1 MPRDMLSPNTDDS
14 LAVRVLEILRRRRI
28 LAATSFLT
36 VLAAALA
43 FALYL
48 PDLYRGTAMVLV
60 ERPVSESIVKAPVSG
75 ELESRMYVI
84 KQEILSRDRLTQLIH
99 RFNLYPELRKR
110 AGIEEALTQARNDVV
125 IQPAGPEQISGRV
138 KTVSFSLSFTGDS
151 RETVA
156 EVANTIAAFY
166 VAQNTLMR
174 SGEATRTTQFLNQQL
189 AEAKKALDRHE
200 RELSE
205 YTTRHVGELPQ
216 QVGVNLATLER
227 LNTQLRL
234 NGEQQIRIIE
244 QREKLFDG
252 MREPGSVTSRSIDPD
267 ASPESVERLKR
278 IDKLK
283 QEMVG
288 LESKTTSRHPDVI
301 RLKEQIAALERE
313 AAAADAAEAQKR
325 EEAARQAAA
334 VAAQVQAD
342 AINGAVPQL
351 RRRTLESLDS
361 ELAKLRQEEAGI
373 RGTIGSFEQ
382 RLESAPQ
389 RQQEY
394 QLITRDWSAAKDL
407 YDSLLRR
414 YEEAQLTASVET
426 GDHGERFRILEP
438 ALPPEGP
445 SAPNR
450 MRLMIM
456 GLLLAFAA
464 GVAAVL
470 AREQFDTS
478 FHTVDE
484 VREFT
489 TIPVLVSIPPIG
501 PTSVGHRLRMVFATV
516 SAVALIVIVATLS
529 AYVASGNEH
538 LVRLFERAG

>member
-1 MPRDMLSPNTDDS
+1 MISR
-14 LAVRVLEILRRRRI
+14 
-28 LAATSFLT
+28 
-36 VLAAALA
+36 
-43 FALYL
+43 
-48 PDLYRGTAMVLV
+48 TA
-60 ERPVSESIVKAPVSG
+60 
-75 ELESRMYVI
+75 
-84 KQEILSRDRLTQLIH
+84 
-99 RFNLYPELRKR
+99 
-110 AGIEEALTQARNDVV
+110 
-125 IQPAGPEQISGRV
+125 
-138 KTVSFSLSFTGDS
+138 
-151 RETVA
+151 
-156 EVANTIAAFY
+156 
-166 VAQNTLMR
+166 
-174 SGEATRTTQFLNQQL
+174 
-189 AEAKKALDRHE
+189 
-200 RELSE
+200 
-205 YTTRHVGELPQ
+205 
-216 QVGVNLATLER
+216 
-227 LNTQLRL
+227 
-234 NGEQQIRIIE
+234 
-244 QREKLFDG
+244 
-252 MREPGSVTSRSIDPD
+252 DPD

-283 QEMVG
+283 QDMVG
-288 LESKTTSRHPDVI
+288 LETKTTSRHPDVI
-301 RLKEQIAALERE
+301 RLREQIAALERE

-325 EEAARQAAA
+325 EEAAKQAAGL
-334 VAAQVQAD
+334 AAQVQAD
-342 AINGAVPQL
+342 AINGPVPQL

-484 VREFT
+484 VRDFT
-489 TIPVLVSIPPIG
+489 TVPVLVSIPPIG
-501 PTSVGHRLRMVFATV
+501 PTSIGHRLRTVFATV
-516 SAVALIVIVATLS
+516 SAVALIVIVATVS
-529 AYVASGNEH
+529 AYIASGNEH
-538 LVRLFERAG
+538 LVRLIERAG

>member
-14 LAVRVLEILRRRRI
+14 LAVRVLEILRRRKI
-28 LAATSFLT
+28 LAVTTFMT

-43 FALYL
+43 FARYL
-48 PDLYRGTAMVLV
+48 PDLYRGTAMVLI
-60 ERPVSESIVKAPVSG
+60 ERPISESILKAPVSG
-75 ELESRMYVI
+75 ELESRLYVI
-84 KQEILSRDRLTQLIH
+84 KQEILSRDRLMQLIN
-99 RFNLYPELRKR
+99 RFDLYPELRKR
-110 AGIEEALTQARNDVV
+110 EGIEEALTQARNDVV
-125 IQPAGPEQISGRV
+125 IQPAGPEQVSGRV

-156 EVANTIAAFY
+156 EVTNAIAAFY
-166 VAQNTLMR
+166 LAQNTAMR
-174 SGEATRTTQFLNQQL
+174 SGEATRTTQFLNAQL
-189 AEAKKALDRHE
+189 SEAKKELDRQE
-200 RELSE
+200 RALSA
-205 YTTRHVGELPQ
+205 YTTSHVGELPQ

-234 NGEQQIRIIE
+234 NGEQQIRLIE

-252 MREPGSVTSRSIDPD
+252 VHQPGVTARAVDPD
-267 ASPESVERLKR
+267 ASPETIERLKQ
-278 IDKLK
+278 IEKLK
-283 QEMVG
+283 TEMVG
-288 LESKTTSRHPDVI
+288 LETKTTPRHPDVI
-301 RLKEQIAALERE
+301 RLREQIAALERE
-313 AAAADAAEAQKR
+313 AAATEAAETQKR
-325 EEAARQAAA
+325 EEAARLAAA
-334 VAAQVQAD
+334 RAEQAQAD
-342 AINGAVPQL
+342 AVNGPVPQL
-351 RRRTLESLDS
+351 RRKTLESLDS

-373 RGTIGSFEQ
+373 RQTIGSFEQ

-414 YEEAQLTASVET
+414 YEEAQLTASMET
-426 GDHGERFRILEP
+426 GNHGERFRILEP

-478 FHTVDE
+478 FHSVDE
-484 VREFT
+484 LREFT
-489 TIPVLVSIPPIG
+489 TVPVLVSIPPIG
-501 PTSVGHRLRMVFATV
+501 PPTIGHRVRTVFATV
-516 SAVALIVIVATLS
+516 SAVALIVVVATLS
-529 AYVASGNEH
+529 AYIASGNEH
-538 LVRLFERAG
+538 LVRLIERAG

>member
-14 LAVRVLEILRRRRI
+14 LAVRVLETLRRRRI
-28 LAATSFLT
+28 LAFTTFTA

-43 FALYL
+43 FAMYL

-60 ERPVSESIVKAPVSG
+60 ERPISESAVKTPVSG
-75 ELESRMYVI
+75 ELESRLYII
-84 KQEILSRDRLTQLIH
+84 KQEILSRARLTELIN
-99 RFNLYPELRKR
+99 RFNLYPELRKK
-110 AGIEEALTQARNDVV
+110 AGIEEVLNQARSDVV

-138 KTVSFSLSFTGDS
+138 KTVSFSLSYTGDS

-156 EVANTIAAFY
+156 EVTNAIAAFY
-166 VAQNTLMR
+166 VEQNVLMR
-174 SGEATRTTQFLNQQL
+174 SGEATRTTAFLNTQL
-189 AEAKKALDRHE
+189 AAAKKELDRHE
-200 RELSE
+200 RALSE

-252 MREPGSVTSRSIDPD
+252 MRDTGVIARAADPD
-267 ASPESVERLKR
+267 ASPESLERLR
-278 IDKLK
+278 QIDKLK
-283 QEMVG
+283 QEMAS
-288 LESKTTSRHPDVI
+288 LETKTTPRHPDVV

-313 AAAADAAEAQKR
+313 AAAADLAEARRR
-325 EEAARQAAA
+325 EEAAQQAAA
-334 VAAQVQAD
+334 SVAQAQAE
-342 AINGAVPQL
+342 INASGAPQL
-351 RRRTLESLDS
+351 RRRTLENLDT

-373 RGTIGSFEQ
+373 RQTIGSFEQ

-394 QLITRDWSAAKDL
+394 QLITRDYSAAKDL
-407 YDSLLRR
+407 YDTLLRR
-414 YEEAQLTASVET
+414 YEEAELTASMER
-426 GDHGERFRILEP
+426 GDHGERFRVLE
-438 ALPPEGP
+438 AAVPPEGP

-450 MRLMIM
+450 MRLIIM
-456 GLLLAFAA
+456 GLLLAVAA
-464 GVAAVL
+464 AVGAVL

-484 VREFT
+484 VRDFT
-489 TIPVLVSIPPIG
+489 AVPVLVSIPPIG
-501 PTSVGHRLRMVFATV
+501 PSTIGHRVRTVFATA
-516 SAVALIVIVATLS
+516 SAVAIIVIVATLS
-529 AYVASGNEH
+529 AYVARGNEQ
-538 LVRLFERAG
+538 LVRMIERAG

>member
-1 MPRDMLSPNTDDS
+1 MPRDILSPNTDDS
-14 LAVRVLEILRRRRI
+14 LTVRVLEILRRRRI
-28 LAATSFLT
+28 LVVTTFMT

-43 FALYL
+43 FAINL

-60 ERPVSESIVKAPVSG
+60 ERPVSESVVKAPVSG
-75 ELESRMYVI
+75 ELESRLYVI
-84 KQEILSRDRLTQLIH
+84 KQEILSRDRLTQLIN

-110 AGIEEALTQARNDVV
+110 AGLEEVLTQARNDVV
-125 IQPAGPEQISGRV
+125 IQQTGPEQVSGRV

-156 EVANTIAAFY
+156 DVTNAIAAFY
-166 VAQNTLMR
+166 VAQNTAMR

-189 AEAKKALDRHE
+189 REAKKELDGQERAL
-200 RELSE
+200 SA

-244 QREKLFDG
+244 QREKLFEG
-252 MREPGSVTSRSIDPD
+252 VREPGTTARAADPD
-267 ASPESVERLKR
+267 ASPESTERLR
-278 IDKLK
+278 QIDKLK

-288 LESKTTSRHPDVI
+288 LESKTTPRHPDVI
-301 RLKEQIAALERE
+301 RLREQIAALERE
-313 AAAADAAEAQKR
+313 AAAVEAAELQKR

-334 VAAQVQAD
+334 VEAQKRDD
-342 AINGAVPQL
+342 ALNGPVPQL
-351 RRRTLESLDS
+351 RRKTLQSLDN

-373 RGTIGSFEQ
+373 RQTIASFEQ

-394 QLITRDWSAAKDL
+394 QLLTRDWSAAKDL

-414 YEEAQLTASVET
+414 YEEAQLTASMET

-438 ALPPEGP
+438 AVPPEGP

-464 GVAAVL
+464 AVAAVL

-478 FHTVDE
+478 FHTVDD

-489 TIPVLVSIPPIG
+489 SVPVLVSIPPIG
-501 PTSVGHRLRMVFATV
+501 PPSIGHRLRTFFATV
-516 SAVALIVIVATLS
+516 GAVALIVLAAAASAHIAT
-529 AYVASGNEH
+529 GNEQ
-538 LVRLFERAG
+538 LVRMIERAG

>member
-14 LAVRVLEILRRRRI
+14 LAVRVLEILRRRKI
-28 LAATSFLT
+28 LAVTTFMT
-36 VLAAALA
+36 VLGAALA

-48 PDLYRGTAMVLV
+48 PDLYRGTAMVLI
-60 ERPVSESIVKAPVSG
+60 ERPISESVLKAPVSG
-75 ELESRMYVI
+75 ELESRLYVI
-84 KQEILSRDRLTQLIH
+84 KQEILSRDRLTQLIN

-110 AGIEEALTQARNDVV
+110 AGMEDALTQARNDVV
-125 IQPAGPEQISGRV
+125 IQQTGPEQVSGRV

-156 EVANTIAAFY
+156 EVTNAIAAFY

-174 SGEATRTTQFLNQQL
+174 SGEATRTTQFLNAQL
-189 AEAKKALDRHE
+189 SEAKKELDRQE
-200 RELSE
+200 RALSA
-205 YTTRHVGELPQ
+205 YTTSHVGELPQ

-234 NGEQQIRIIE
+234 NGEQQIRLIE

-252 MREPGSVTSRSIDPD
+252 VHQPGVTARAVDPD
-267 ASPESVERLKR
+267 ASPETIERLKQ
-278 IDKLK
+278 IEKLK
-283 QEMVG
+283 TEMVG
-288 LESKTTSRHPDVI
+288 LETKTTPRHPDVI
-301 RLKEQIAALERE
+301 RLREQIAALERE
-313 AAAADAAEAQKR
+313 AAAAEAAETQKR
-325 EEAARQAAA
+325 EEAARLAAA
-334 VAAQVQAD
+334 RAEQAQAD
-342 AINGAVPQL
+342 AVNGPVPQL
-351 RRRTLESLDS
+351 RRKTLESLDS

-373 RGTIGSFEQ
+373 RQTIGSFEQ

-414 YEEAQLTASVET
+414 YEEAQLTASMET
-426 GDHGERFRILEP
+426 GFHGERFRILEP

-470 AREQFDTS
+470 AREQFDSS
-478 FHTVDE
+478 FHSVDE
-484 VREFT
+484 LREFT
-489 TIPVLVSIPPIG
+489 TVPVLVSIPPIG
-501 PTSVGHRLRMVFATV
+501 PSTIGHRVRMVFATV
-516 SAVALIVIVATLS
+516 SAVALIVVVATLS
-529 AYVASGNEH
+529 AYIASGNEH
-538 LVRLFERAG
+538 LVRLIERAG

>member
-14 LAVRVLEILRRRRI
+14 LAVRVVEILRRRKI
-28 LAATSFLT
+28 LAATTFMT

-60 ERPVSESIVKAPVSG
+60 ERPISESVVKAPVSG

-84 KQEILSRDRLTQLIH
+84 KQEILSRDRLTHLIN

-110 AGIEEALTQARNDVV
+110 AGIEEVLTQARSDVV
-125 IQPAGPEQISGRV
+125 IQPAGPEQVSGRV

-156 EVANTIAAFY
+156 EVANAIAAFY

-174 SGEATRTTQFLNQQL
+174 SGEATRTTDFLNQQL
-189 AEAKKALDRHE
+189 AEAKKELDRHE
-200 RELSE
+200 RALSE

-234 NGEQQIRIIE
+234 NGEQQIRLIE
-244 QREKLFDG
+244 QREKLYDG
-252 MREPGSVTSRSIDPD
+252 LHETGVTARAVDPD
-267 ASPESVERLKR
+267 ASPESVERMR
-278 IDKLK
+278 QIDKLK
-283 QEMVG
+283 QEMIG
-288 LESKTTSRHPDVI
+288 LETKTTARHPDVI
-301 RLKEQIAALERE
+301 RLKEQISALERE
-313 AAAADAAEAQKR
+313 AAAAEAAETQRR
-325 EEAARQAAA
+325 EEAAKLAAA
-334 VAAQVQAD
+334 RAEQAQAEVV
-342 AINGAVPQL
+342 NGPGTQL

-361 ELAKLRQEEAGI
+361 ELVKLRQEEAGI
-373 RGTIGSFEQ
+373 RQTIGSFEQ

-394 QLITRDWSAAKDL
+394 QLITRDYSAAKDL

-414 YEEAQLTASVET
+414 YEEAQLTASMET

-489 TIPVLVSIPPIG
+489 TVPVLVSIPPIG
-501 PTSVGHRLRMVFATV
+501 PPTIGHRVRTVFATV
-516 SAVALIVIVATLS
+516 SAVAIIVLAATLS
-529 AYVASGNEH
+529 AYIASGNEQ
-538 LVRLFERAG
+538 LVRMIERAG

>member
-14 LAVRVLEILRRRRI
+14 LAVRVLEILRRRKI
-28 LAATSFLT
+28 LAVTTFMT

-43 FALYL
+43 FARYL
-48 PDLYRGTAMVLV
+48 PDLYRGTAMVLI
-60 ERPVSESIVKAPVSG
+60 ERPISESILKAPVSG
-75 ELESRMYVI
+75 ELESRLYVI
-84 KQEILSRDRLTQLIH
+84 KQEILSRDRLTQLIN
-99 RFNLYPELRKR
+99 RFDLYPELRKR
-110 AGIEEALTQARNDVV
+110 AGMEDALTQARNDVI
-125 IQPAGPEQISGRV
+125 IQQTGPEQVSGRV

-156 EVANTIAAFY
+156 EVTNAIAAFY

-174 SGEATRTTQFLNQQL
+174 SGEATRTTQFLNAQL
-189 AEAKKALDRHE
+189 SEAKKELDRQE
-200 RELSE
+200 RALSA
-205 YTTRHVGELPQ
+205 YTTSHVGELPQ

-234 NGEQQIRIIE
+234 NGEQQIRLIE

-252 MREPGSVTSRSIDPD
+252 VHQPGVTARAVDPD
-267 ASPESVERLKR
+267 ASPETIERLKQ
-278 IDKLK
+278 IEKLK
-283 QEMVG
+283 TEMVG
-288 LESKTTSRHPDVI
+288 LETKTTPRHPDVI
-301 RLKEQIAALERE
+301 RLREQIAALERE
-313 AAAADAAEAQKR
+313 AAAAEAAETQKR
-325 EEAARQAAA
+325 EEAARLAAA
-334 VAAQVQAD
+334 RAEQAQAD
-342 AINGAVPQL
+342 AVNGPVPQL
-351 RRRTLESLDS
+351 RRKTLESLDS

-373 RGTIGSFEQ
+373 RQTIGSFEQ

-414 YEEAQLTASVET
+414 YEEAQLTASMET
-426 GDHGERFRILEP
+426 GFHGERFRILEP

-470 AREQFDTS
+470 AREQFDSS
-478 FHTVDE
+478 FHSVDE
-484 VREFT
+484 LREFT
-489 TIPVLVSIPPIG
+489 TVPVLVSIPPIG
-501 PTSVGHRLRMVFATV
+501 PPTIGHRVRTVFATV
-516 SAVALIVIVATLS
+516 SAVALIVVVATLS
-529 AYVASGNEH
+529 AYIASGNEH
-538 LVRLFERAG
+538 LVRLIERAG

>member
-14 LAVRVLEILRRRRI
+14 LAVRVLEILRRRKI
-28 LAATSFLT
+28 LAVTTFMT

-43 FALYL
+43 FARYL
-48 PDLYRGTAMVLV
+48 PDLYRGTAMVLI
-60 ERPVSESIVKAPVSG
+60 ERPISESILKAPVSG
-75 ELESRMYVI
+75 ELESRLYVI
-84 KQEILSRDRLTQLIH
+84 KQEILSRDRLTQLIN
-99 RFNLYPELRKR
+99 RFDLYPELRKR
-110 AGIEEALTQARNDVV
+110 EGIEEALTQARNDVV
-125 IQPAGPEQISGRV
+125 IQPAGPEQVSGRV

-156 EVANTIAAFY
+156 EVTNAIAAFY
-166 VAQNTLMR
+166 LAQNTAMR

-189 AEAKKALDRHE
+189 IEAKKELDRHE
-200 RELSE
+200 RALSE

-244 QREKLFDG
+244 QREKLFEG
-252 MREPGSVTSRSIDPD
+252 TREPGSVGARATDPD
-267 ASPESVERLKR
+267 ASPETIERLR
-278 IDKLK
+278 QIEKLK
-283 QEMVG
+283 TEMVG
-288 LESKTTSRHPDVI
+288 LETKTTPRHPDVI
-301 RLKEQIAALERE
+301 RLREQIAALERE
-313 AAAADAAEAQKR
+313 AAAAEAAELQKR
-325 EEAARQAAA
+325 DEAAKLATAKAEQARNDA
-334 VAAQVQAD
+334 V
-342 AINGAVPQL
+342 NGPGPQL
-351 RRRTLESLDS
+351 RRRTLENLDA

-373 RGTIGSFEQ
+373 RQTIASFEQ

-394 QLITRDWSAAKDL
+394 QLITRDYSAAKDL

-414 YEEAQLTASVET
+414 YEEAQLTASMET
-426 GDHGERFRILEP
+426 GNHGERFRILEP

-478 FHTVDE
+478 FHSVDE
-484 VREFT
+484 LREFT
-489 TIPVLVSIPPIG
+489 TVPVLVSIPPIG
-501 PTSVGHRLRMVFATV
+501 PPTIGHRVRTVFATV
-516 SAVALIVIVATLS
+516 SAVALIVVVATLS
-529 AYVASGNEH
+529 AYIASGNEH
-538 LVRLFERAG
+538 LVRLIERAG